1 MKCPYC
7 SFEESKVVDSRSA
20 DDGKEYAEEE
30 NVLSAESVLQLMKL
44 LRTFLSMLSSVTNQE
59 KFLTAIS

>member
-20 DDGKEYAEEE
+20 DDGERIRRI
-30 NVLSAESVLQLMKL
+30 SAESVLQLMKL
-44 LRTFLSMLSSVTNQE
+44 LRIFLSMLSSVTNQE

>member
-20 DDGKEYAEEE
+20 DDGERIRRRRECLKCGKRMRKSGMGGSRWI
-30 NVLSAESVLQLMKL
+30 L
-44 LRTFLSMLSSVTNQE
+44 
-59 KFLTAIS
+59 